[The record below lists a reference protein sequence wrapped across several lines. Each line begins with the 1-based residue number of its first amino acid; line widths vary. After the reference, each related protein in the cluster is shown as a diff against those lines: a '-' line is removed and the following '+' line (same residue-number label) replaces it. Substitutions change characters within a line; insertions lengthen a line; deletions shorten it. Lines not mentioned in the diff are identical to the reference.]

1 MKDEECPELNLMK
14 YRLIDSIK
22 NEVKSHKI
30 KYIAILIGIILF
42 LAYSL
47 AILIIVVNHSK
58 QIKDF
63 KSQTNRKFASL
74 NNESMKQKLNYHK
87 KKQKLMNFKL

>member
-1 MKDEECPELNLMK
+1 MKDEECPELKLMK

-22 NEVKSHKI
+22 NEVKNHKI
-30 KYIAILIGIILF
+30 KYIAILVGIILF

-47 AILIIVVNHSK
+47 AILIVVVNHSK

-63 KSQTNRKFASL
+63 KNQTNRKFASL
-74 NNESMKQKLNYHK
+74 NNEVNETKVKLC
-87 KKQKLMNFKL
+87 Q